1 MTIDVL
7 PDDVEDYL
15 THLAI
20 EKGRA
25 ANTLTA
31 YRRDLG
37 RYVGFLGTTP
47 VTSASP
53 EHVRDFSRTLQADGL
68 ARTSV
73 NRTITAVRGMHR
85 YLFAEGVTT
94 SDPTAD
100 LEPARLPKG
109 LPKAISE
116 NDVVRL
122 IDAVDG
128 TDALSIRD
136 RAILEVLYG
145 TGMRISECVGLSLDD
160 LDLDAALIRVT
171 GKGDKQRL
179 VPVGRL
185 AEAALTH
192 WLSPSGRL
200 GLVPD
205 SWATRDAQMAMFL
218 NHRGG
223 RLSRQGM
230 WGIIRKYGQHVG
242 LAERLS
248 PHVLRHSCATHML
261 DHGAD
266 IRTVQELLGHA
277 SISTTQL
284 YTKVSTDLMVRA
296 YTAAHPRA
304 TGRPGAQS

>member
-1 MTIDVL
+1 MSADELPIDV
-7 PDDVEDYL
+7 EEFL

-20 EKGRA
+20 EKGRST
-25 ANTLTA
+25 NTLTA

-37 RYVGFLGTTP
+37 KYVEFLDPTD
-47 VTSASP
+47 VTSA
-53 EHVRDFSRTLQADGL
+53 EAHHVFEFQASLRGRGL
-68 ARTSV
+68 ARSSV
-73 NRTITAVRGMHR
+73 NRTMTAVRGLHR
-85 YLFAEGVTT
+85 FLFAEGVMA
-94 SDPTAD
+94 SDPTGD
-100 LEPARLPKG
+100 IEPSRLPKG
-109 LPKAISE
+109 LPKALPEAEI
-116 NDVVRL
+116 VAL
-122 IDAVDG
+122 IDAVKG
-128 TDALSIRD
+128 TDTFALRD
-136 RAILEVLYG
+136 RAILETLYG

-185 AEAALTH
+185 AEAALRA
-192 WLSPSGRL
+192 WFAAPGRSEL
-200 GLVPD
+200 APEN
-205 SWATRDAQMAMFL
+205 WASRSDQMAVFL

-230 WGIIRKYGQHVG
+230 WGVIRKYGLQVG
-242 LAERLS
+242 IADRLS

-284 YTKVSTDLMVRA
+284 YTKVSTDLLVRA

-304 TGRPGAQS
+304 TGRPGASK